1 MSAIAA
7 AEPLAIGP
15 FIAGVVARC
24 PAIRSIWRIGDSAD
38 APSDARSSWDLLAF
52 ANPYTLLQLRVA
64 TALHRGD
71 VRLRIVTDGDR
82 VHSAWGNAPDD
93 GSLRR
98 WEWTE
103 TGGGDAFYSEA
114 RWAAPQSNGVVERVR
129 LRARCLWR
137 EDTLPRHRV

>member
-1 MSAIAA
+1 MIAA

-15 FIAGVVARC
+15 FIAGVVAWC
-24 PAIRSIWRIGDSAD
+24 PAIRSIGRIGDSAD
-38 APSDARSSWDLLAF
+38 TPPDARSSWDLLAF

-64 TALHRGD
+64 TTLHRQD